1 MFQTMKIDMLS
12 KMIPF
17 SDFAVVEKISVDAV
31 KYNYVAM
38 KVDHLNGAV
47 IFGNVVR
54 HLYFWFGIFCANEL
68 YSYLLT
74 GRAEQRI
81 TYHF

>member
-17 SDFAVVEKISVDAV
+17 FDFAVVERISVDAV

-54 HLYFWFGIFCANEL
+54 CHFYVFF
-68 YSYLLT
+68 T
-74 GRAEQRI
+74 G
-81 TYHF
+81 H

>member
-1 MFQTMKIDMLS
+1 MKFQQAAQVFQTMKIDMLS

-17 SDFAVVEKISVDAV
+17 FDFAVVERISVDAV

-54 HLYFWFGIFCANEL
+54 HFSFFLRDIKSKNIIKVN
-68 YSYLLT
+68 
-74 GRAEQRI
+74 I
-81 TYHF
+81 TD